1 MPPFLPPEN
10 FLTGIYAHIFHLT
23 LTVMKGKNMSENES
37 EKLIEFLEA
46 LKGTIGKWQDDV
58 QEIIDAVKAYNN
70 G

>member
-1 MPPFLPPEN
+1 
-10 FLTGIYAHIFHLT
+10 
-23 LTVMKGKNMSENES
+23 MSENES